1 MAEGQNPQIRNQYL
15 ETLGIVQYRPKEI
28 SVDSLQVE
36 TQVSESP
43 EPKSTDIS
51 AVIAAVSNES
61 PQPVTV
67 EASPQSPVSKDLALT
82 CVFWQPNDKLLV
94 ATVIDD
100 QLPDQSQISLLKNI
114 LRSIDQKV
122 VSLPQFDAVNWPP
135 HPSMAGDESDAREFL
150 STLINS
156 KLASKPTQTALF
168 LGDLS
173 QQWLLSDSQKDQVI
187 NGTVSLSQSVTALLI
202 PSLQTMLNQPE
213 AKRKAWNII
222 SGYLSSLADMS

>member
-15 ETLGIVQYRPKEI
+15 ETLGIVQYRFKEI

-43 EPKSTDIS
+43 QSKSTDIS

-61 PQPVTV
+61 QSLQPATIDQPQ
-67 EASPQSPVSKDLALT
+67 VSQDLALT

-114 LRSIDQKV
+114 LRSIDEKV
-122 VSLPQFDAVNWPP
+122 VSLPQFDYVNWPP

-187 NGTVSLSQSVTALLI
+187 NGTVSLSQSVTVLLI

-222 SGYLSSLADMS
+222 SGYLSSLADLS

>member
-15 ETLGIVQYRPKEI
+15 ETLGIVQYRSKEI

-51 AVIAAVSNES
+51 AVIAAVSNEP

-67 EASPQSPVSKDLALT
+67 EASPQPTVSKDLALT

-114 LRSIDQKV
+114 LRSIDEKV

-135 HPSMAGDESDAREFL
+135 HPSMAGDKSDAWEFL

-173 QQWLLSDSQKDQVI
+173 KQWLLSDSQKNQVI

-222 SGYLSSLADMS
+222 SGYLSSLADLS